1 MLYEITTDCRIAGKD
16 YKKGDIVTI
25 AEVGQYFTTV
35 MKPIYD
41 ASKAVKEPVKEPV
54 KGEKKPE
61 INDTTDVKEDVKED
75 VTEVKEEPKETPKK
89 ASKKKK

>member
-41 ASKAVKEPVKEPV
+41 ASKAVKEPVK
-54 KGEKKPE
+54 GEKKPE

>member
-1 MLYEITTDCRIAGKD
+1 MLYEITIDCRIANKE
-16 YKKGDIVTI
+16 YKKGDLVTI
-25 AEVGQYFTTV
+25 AEVWQYFTTV
-35 MKPIYD
+35 MKPLRD
-41 ASKAVKEPVKEPV
+41 APKAVKEPV